1 MSIVD
6 EFDFTPSARGT
17 LDNMKHGGIN
27 VPQICQE
34 LVDNT
39 IDSVLRRGS
48 ASTGNANIYL
58 FGGEEKAHEFKK
70 FVILDNASGM
80 QQEGLLNACRHAH
93 RHTHDKDKDIGKFGV
108 GMHNAT
114 IGLGNEICIVTK
126 TMTTKAVGAFF
137 NIVEMKQTNT
147 FNPTQFAEDGLVLSG
162 HFPTHIWKKFLLQK
176 SGTIISVSGIHSH
189 HSHDIEQLAKDV
201 LQKLNFNYTRSPVNV
216 QIHTIY
222 MNENEENKNNT
233 FCVVETDL
241 FYKKTPEKDVQFW
254 YETKL
259 YVYEDGSVYEV
270 LENTRIRGSS
280 TIRGK
285 PNKPLFFKFNPL
297 CKGCRRSS
305 DTIHEPVET
314 LPVDKEY
321 QILNI
326 RFIEVKDDTYEMESK
341 SADWEGLDK
350 RKGFFFNRGGNRLV
364 GSCLSLGEKLED
376 DGYSNR
382 MRMEVIFPPSLDL
395 QFGVRT
401 QKQMSDNLA
410 SKDIS
415 DALRTIWSQLSQ
427 PIIKKIK
434 EENKAKK
441 NAKKEEESESD
452 DEKHAEKPV
461 EKPVEKPAEK
471 PVEKSV
477 EKPVE
482 KPIEKQAEKPV
493 EKPVEKP
500 SLKNPR

>member
-1 MSIVD
+1 MSIV
-6 EFDFTPSARGT
+6 FDFTPSARGT

-126 TMTTKAVGAFF
+126 TMTTKAVGVFF

-201 LQKLNFNYTRSPVNV
+201 LQKLNFNYTRSP
-216 QIHTIY
+216 
-222 MNENEENKNNT
+222 
-233 FCVVETDL
+233 
-241 FYKKTPEKDVQFW
+241 
-254 YETKL
+254 
-259 YVYEDGSVYEV
+259 
-270 LENTRIRGSS
+270 
-280 TIRGK
+280 
-285 PNKPLFFKFNPL
+285 
-297 CKGCRRSS
+297 
-305 DTIHEPVET
+305 
-314 LPVDKEY
+314 
-321 QILNI
+321 
-326 RFIEVKDDTYEMESK
+326 
-341 SADWEGLDK
+341 
-350 RKGFFFNRGGNRLV
+350 
-364 GSCLSLGEKLED
+364 
-376 DGYSNR
+376 
-382 MRMEVIFPPSLDL
+382 
-395 QFGVRT
+395 
-401 QKQMSDNLA
+401 
-410 SKDIS
+410 
-415 DALRTIWSQLSQ
+415 
-427 PIIKKIK
+427 
-434 EENKAKK
+434 
-441 NAKKEEESESD
+441 
-452 DEKHAEKPV
+452 
-461 EKPVEKPAEK
+461 
-471 PVEKSV
+471 
-477 EKPVE
+477 
-482 KPIEKQAEKPV
+482 
-493 EKPVEKP
+493 
-500 SLKNPR
+500 